1 MAGSYV
7 GPKLAALTDPS
18 VGESPPR
25 RTAPHITFSCFYHSL
40 TPLKSTSN
48 SYLVPFIIFLLMKG
62 ISVDTTSVTVA
73 LIIDVLALVSLWV
86 GLWIWHRKR

>member
-1 MAGSYV
+1 M

-18 VGESPPR
+18 VGESPSDALPR
-25 RTAPHITFSCFYHSL
+25 TLHSCFYHSL